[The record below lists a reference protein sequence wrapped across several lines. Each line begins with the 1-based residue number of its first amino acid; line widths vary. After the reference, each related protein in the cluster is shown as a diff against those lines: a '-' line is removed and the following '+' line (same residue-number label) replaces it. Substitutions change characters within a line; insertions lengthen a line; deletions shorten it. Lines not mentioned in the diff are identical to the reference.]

1 MFDDNIHDSVIK
13 SYNVDFEK
21 NEINFK
27 VMNFE
32 NKPAE
37 IIFKGVLTHIFKNE
51 MPNSIIFDIEEYEAK
66 EMIIENKELLK
77 QEKDYLWPIGY
88 KDTNDL
94 LKKLASANYK
104 YYVIETSFGLY
115 GWVLAQAI
123 EFIEY

>member
-1 MFDDNIHDSVIK
+1 
-13 SYNVDFEK
+13 
-21 NEINFK
+21 
-27 VMNFE
+27 
-32 NKPAE
+32 
-37 IIFKGVLTHIFKNE
+37 

-123 EFIEY
+123 EFIEH